1 MGRKRIGVGA
11 VLVVVGVVGLV
22 VGIVQAVQPDSDLLA
37 EAVDTARTVEG
48 GLLDVEAESA
58 GDYTIYVVVPTGHL
72 HSDDVPGV
80 QQEAVHSVTCA
91 VERPG
96 EEPLTIRGDRHLT
109 GQSTDDAASVGWF
122 STGAGEVRATCE
134 VGDGDEGRTVLLVPG
149 KPSIWA
155 GGAVMAVGGSLIGL
169 LGGALACWGAAN
181 RQKARLAAEGVASG
195 T

>member
-1 MGRKRIGVGA
+1 MGRVRIGLGA
-11 VLVVVGVVGLV
+11 ALVVVGIGGLV
-22 VGIVQAVQPDSDLLA
+22 IGVVQAAQPDSDLLA

-48 GLLDVEAESA
+48 GLLDVEAERA

-72 HSDDVPGV
+72 HSDDVSGV
-80 QQEAVHSVTCA
+80 QSEAVHSVTCA

-109 GQSTDDAASVGWF
+109 GQSTDDAASIGWF
-122 STGAGEVRATCE
+122 STGPGEVRATCA
-134 VGDGDEGRTVLLVPG
+134 VGAGDEERTVLLVPG

-155 GGAVMAVGGSLIGL
+155 GGAVMAVGGSMIGL
-169 LGGALACWGAAN
+169 LGGALIWW
-181 RQKARLAAEGVASG
+181 GVARRRPPDEPASE